1 MSQTTKS
8 ALLERDAEH
17 LIHPVHSGAATAA
30 GHVWV
35 RGEGARLF
43 DADGRDYVDALSGL
57 WNVFI
62 GHGRPELADAAAAQ
76 MRQLA
81 YASGY
86 AGSSNAQAIALAET
100 LAELAYPSI
109 NRFFLTSGG
118 GESTDSSIKTARYF
132 WKVRGKPEKTKVIS
146 RIWGYHGVTLAAMCA
161 TGMSVYW
168 PMFEPRMPGF
178 RHISS
183 PYPYFYDP
191 PPGKTRGEAA
201 ADELETAI
209 LEEGP
214 DTVAMFIAEPV
225 QGAGGVIVPTDDY
238 FPRIREIC
246 DRYDVLLVSDEV
258 ITGFGRTGTM
268 FGLNH
273 WGIEPDIMQFAK
285 AITSGHIP
293 LGGIGLSDRVA
304 ATLDEGDPIWMHAYT
319 YSAHPVSCAVA
330 LEKPPHHPRG
340 GTRGD
345 GGGEG
350 GRAHSQPGTGLRRPP
365 ERRRG
370 ARQGPDGR
378 RRGGG
383 GPGDA
388 GTLPGVGEGG
398 AAPSEGDR
406 RARGLQPP
414 PRRRVRLRSAGL
426 FDVRRP
432 RPDRRRGRGRP
443 RRGARVGDGVTP
455 PAWNAGFSR
464 HAPAHRSSVV
474 WRNGL
479 ERRPPVGTRA
489 GGPQSA

>member
-1 MSQTTKS
+1 MSEHNKA

-17 LIHPVHSGAATAA
+17 LIHPIHSSAATAG
-30 GHVWV
+30 GHLWV

-62 GHGRPELADAAAAQ
+62 GHGRGELADAAARQ
-76 MRQLA
+76 MRQLG

-86 AGSSNAQAIALAET
+86 AGSTNRQAIALAET
-100 LAELAYPSI
+100 LAEIAYPSI

-118 GESTDSSIKTARYF
+118 GESTDSSIKTARYY

-161 TGMSVYW
+161 TGISAYW
-168 PMFEPRMPGF
+168 PMFEPRIPGF
-178 RHISS
+178 RHIGS

-214 DTVAMFIAEPV
+214 DTVAMFIAEPI
-225 QGAGGVIVPTDDY
+225 QGAGGVIIPTDDY

-246 DRYDVLLVSDEV
+246 DRYEVLLVSDEV

-268 FGLNH
+268 FGLTH

-285 AITSGHIP
+285 GITSGYIP

-304 ATLDEGDPIWMHAYT
+304 ATLDTGDQVWMHAYT

-330 LEKPPHHPRG
+330 VENLRIIREEGLVEMAAEKGAALIRNLEQAVGGHPHVGEVRGKGLIAGVEVVADRETRELFPASEKVGPRLLKVIDDHG
-340 GTRGD
+340 VFSRMRGD
-345 GGGEG
+345 VFVC
-350 GRAHSQPGTGLRRPP
+350 A
-365 ERRRG
+365 
-370 ARQGPDGR
+370 
-378 RRGGG
+378 
-383 GPGDA
+383 
-388 GTLPGVGEGG
+388 
-398 AAPSEGDR
+398 
-406 RARGLQPP
+406 
-414 PRRRVRLRSAGL
+414 
-426 FDVRRP
+426 
-432 RPDRRRGRGRP
+432 
-443 RRGARVGDGVTP
+443 
-455 PAWNAGFSR
+455 
-464 HAPAHRSSVV
+464 
-474 WRNGL
+474 
-479 ERRPPVGTRA
+479 PPVCST
-489 GGPQSA
+489 SADLEQIADAVAAALGEVLG

>member
-1 MSQTTKS
+1 MSDTSKA

-35 RGEGARLF
+35 RGQGARLF

-62 GHGRPELADAAAAQ
+62 GHGRTELADAAARQ

-178 RHISS
+178 RHIGS

-246 DRYDVLLVSDEV
+246 DRYEVLLVSDEV

-330 LEKPPHHPRG
+330 LENLRIIREEGLVEMAGEKGAELIRNLEQSCGSHPNVGEVRG
-340 GTRGD
+340 KGLMAAVEVVADRETRELFPASEKVGPRLLKAIDERGVFSRLRGD
-345 GGGEG
+345 VFVC
-350 GRAHSQPGTGLRRPP
+350 A
-365 ERRRG
+365 
-370 ARQGPDGR
+370 
-378 RRGGG
+378 
-383 GPGDA
+383 
-388 GTLPGVGEGG
+388 
-398 AAPSEGDR
+398 
-406 RARGLQPP
+406 
-414 PRRRVRLRSAGL
+414 
-426 FDVRRP
+426 
-432 RPDRRRGRGRP
+432 
-443 RRGARVGDGVTP
+443 
-455 PAWNAGFSR
+455 
-464 HAPAHRSSVV
+464 
-474 WRNGL
+474 
-479 ERRPPVGTRA
+479 PPVCSTSADLAQIADAVA
-489 GGPQSA
+489 GALAEVLG

>member
-1 MSQTTKS
+1 MSETSKS

-246 DRYDVLLVSDEV
+246 DRYEVLLVSDEV

-330 LEKPPHHPRG
+330 LENLRIIREEGLVEMAGEKGVELIRNLEQACGGHPNVGEVRG
-340 GTRGD
+340 KGLMAAVEVVADRGTRELFPASEKVGPRLLKAID
-345 GGGEG
+345 
-350 GRAHSQPGTGLRRPP
+350 
-365 ERRRG
+365 ER
-370 ARQGPDGR
+370 
-378 RRGGG
+378 
-383 GPGDA
+383 
-388 GTLPGVGEGG
+388 GVF
-398 AAPSEGDR
+398 S
-406 RARGLQPP
+406 
-414 PRRRVRLRSAGL
+414 RLRG
-426 FDVRRP
+426 DVFVC
-432 RPDRRRGRGRP
+432 
-443 RRGARVGDGVTP
+443 A
-455 PAWNAGFSR
+455 
-464 HAPAHRSSVV
+464 
-474 WRNGL
+474 
-479 ERRPPVGTRA
+479 PPVCSTSADLAQIADAVA
-489 GGPQSA
+489 GALEEVLG

>member
-1 MSQTTKS
+1 MSQTSKT

-17 LIHPVHSGAATAA
+17 LIHPIHSGAATAA

-62 GHGRPELADAAAAQ
+62 GHGRPELAEAAAAQ

-86 AGSSNAQAIALAET
+86 AGSSNPQAIALAET
-100 LAELAYPSI
+100 LADMAYPSI

-168 PMFEPRMPGF
+168 PMFEPRIPGF

-183 PYPYFYDP
+183 PYPYFYEP

-258 ITGFGRTGTM
+258 ITGFGRTGTT

-304 ATLDEGDPIWMHAYT
+304 ATLDEGDAVWMHAYT

-330 LEKPPHHPRG
+330 LENLRIIREEGLVEMAAEKGAELIRNLEQACGGHPNVGEVRG
-340 GTRGD
+340 KGLMAAVEVVADRGTRELFPASEKVGPRLLKAID
-345 GGGEG
+345 
-350 GRAHSQPGTGLRRPP
+350 
-365 ERRRG
+365 ER
-370 ARQGPDGR
+370 
-378 RRGGG
+378 
-383 GPGDA
+383 
-388 GTLPGVGEGG
+388 GVF
-398 AAPSEGDR
+398 S
-406 RARGLQPP
+406 
-414 PRRRVRLRSAGL
+414 RLRG
-426 FDVRRP
+426 DVFVC
-432 RPDRRRGRGRP
+432 
-443 RRGARVGDGVTP
+443 A
-455 PAWNAGFSR
+455 
-464 HAPAHRSSVV
+464 
-474 WRNGL
+474 
-479 ERRPPVGTRA
+479 PPVCSTSADLAQIADAVA
-489 GGPQSA
+489 GALEEVLG